1 MAKNKRGLGRG
12 LDALFEE
19 KPINRDKEEN
29 DSVNFISIDLLERNP
44 NQPRK
49 EFDEIALES
58 LASSIMER
66 GIIQPIVVRRKTD
79 NEKKW
84 QIIAGE
90 RRWRAAQRAGLK
102 EVPVSVQDLSDEQ
115 VAVVALIENIQRED
129 LSPLEEAQGF
139 HNLIDNYGLTQ
150 EELSKKLS
158 KSRAYIANFLR
169 LLTLPNNVKLLLQNK
184 KLSVGQVR
192 PIIGHKDVS
201 VLANQILLHNL
212 NARQVENMVR
222 DYKESKN
229 IITNNKD
236 PNIKDLETQ
245 LENILGIKTIIND
258 KKGSGKISFIYK
270 NLDQLDNLV
279 NKIRK

>member
-258 KKGSGKISFIYK
+258 KKGSGKISFIYR